1 MKNTKEQSM
10 PNKTVNTVSVSDNGQ
25 DKKASDY
32 SDYKFDLGIFARNKI
47 TEPESTV
54 EEISTKNTAMPT
66 LPVSETAPSNTE
78 ELLYRLRH
86 FHLGH
91 PDAITE
97 TVGDDYVPAML
108 HAYRNGS
115 NVRYDY
121 PLFLYPTES
130 IDANAEQLAKPI
142 SLVLLEWVESFAP
155 NAEAARILKD
165 NLPRIERELRQ
176 KLKETEGPISALPLL
191 SEAGKAL
198 QNDLELAEDN
208 NARLQADFD
217 KLLDTIPTDGQLLG
231 YGRYAAIH
239 LLNHVIRSRLLPRR
253 TRFQET
259 IQQHIRG
266 LKTLLEVEWGKSDE
280 STEPRMVRDSVGT
293 AGTRFDPDALS
304 EVMGHSRGSISMS
317 SERHERIE
325 KALQTLQEYL
335 QSEDPILIRI
345 IHSDELTGAWL
356 ENIPTLEAFSEQE
369 PCNKATT
376 LFDQQVAKWAKIF
389 GAVRI
394 AQFEM
399 DNIYD
404 PNIHNPWF
412 ANFTWEAFSKE
423 EILLLPAVI
432 AIESANRAA
441 GESMNALSR
450 LLSSGR
456 PVHILLR
463 VKAHSNPH
471 ISADEDSFL
480 NYRFEFGYFGISHR
494 QAVVSQSSAA
504 RHQHLLTQFL
514 SAQDATRTCLHIVN
528 TAVQHSV
535 HGINSWLVAGAALES
550 RAHPFFCINPEA
562 GDSSAERMDFT
573 GNPEKEMDW
582 PVHPFQYQ
590 NEKGEIVTMELA
602 FTFADYALLVS
613 HIRQYFR
620 LVPTG
625 YDSEALIPIETYLS
639 ASPEKTCCQ
648 KIPFI
653 WAVNSQGELRKLV
666 VSRALILACWDRLNY
681 WHTLQEQAG
690 INNKYVHQAVQNARE
705 EIQAEEQAVRE
716 RLEVEYG
723 EKLEQVRSET
733 ASDVMQ
739 RLTDVLLGLDVTGSS
754 QLRKLTTPA
763 YSTPSPQV
771 ADKEPAV
778 EKEAE
783 EEAEKEEE
791 VVFDDPWIDSDL
803 CTSCNDCLNIN
814 SMLFVY
820 NESKQ
825 AVLGDLNSGTYAQ
838 LVEGA
843 EVCPVNCIHPG
854 KPRNPDESGLEE
866 LIKRAEPF
874 NKL

>member
-1 MKNTKEQSM
+1 MQNQ
-10 PNKTVNTVSVSDNGQ
+10 TVNTVSVSDNTLEQQ

-32 SDYKFDLGIFARNKI
+32 SDYKFELGVFTKI
-47 TEPESTV
+47 TKPESTV
-54 EEISTKNTAMPT
+54 EEISTENTATMPT
-66 LPVSETAPSNTE
+66 LPVSEAASDTE
-78 ELLYRLRH
+78 ALLYRLRH
-86 FHLGH
+86 FHLGN

-97 TVGDDYVPAML
+97 TVGDDYVPALL

-115 NVRYDY
+115 KVRYDY

-155 NAEAARILKD
+155 NADAARILKD
-165 NLPRIERELRQ
+165 NLHRIERELRQ
-176 KLKETEGPISALPLL
+176 KLKEIEGPTEAFPLL

-198 QNDLELAEDN
+198 QNDLELGEDN

-217 KLLDTIPTDGQLLG
+217 KLLELIPAESQLLG

-253 TRFQET
+253 ARFHET
-259 IQQHIRG
+259 IKQHIRG
-266 LKTLLEVEWGKSDE
+266 LKKLLEVEWGKSDE

-293 AGTRFDPDALS
+293 AGTRFDPNALS
-304 EVMGHSRGSISMS
+304 EVMGHSRGSVSMS

-335 QSEDPILIRI
+335 QSEDPVFVRI
-345 IHSDELTGAWL
+345 IHTDELTGDWL
-356 ENIPTLEAFSEQE
+356 ENTPTLEAFSEQE

-376 LFDQQVAKWAKIF
+376 VFDQQVAKWAKIF
-389 GAVRI
+389 GAARI
-394 AQFEM
+394 AQLEM

-404 PNIHNPWF
+404 PSIHDPWF

-456 PVHILLR
+456 PVHILVR
-463 VKAHSNPH
+463 VRSHSNPH
-471 ISADEDSFL
+471 ILPDEDPFL
-480 NYRFEFGYFGISHR
+480 NYRFELGYFGISHR

-504 RHQHLLTQFL
+504 RHLHLLTQFL

-535 HGINSWLVAGAALES
+535 YGINAWLVAGAALES

-562 GDSSAERMDFT
+562 GDSSADRMDFT
-573 GNPEKEMDW
+573 GNPEPEMDW

-590 NEKGEIVTMELA
+590 NEKGEIITMELA
-602 FTFADYALLVS
+602 FTFADYALLVP

-625 YDSEALIPIETYLS
+625 YDSEALIPIEAYLS
-639 ASPEKTCCQ
+639 ASPEKTCCK

-653 WAVNSQGELRKLV
+653 WAVNSEGELRKLV
-666 VSRALILACWDRLNY
+666 VSRALILASWDRLNY

-690 INNKYVHQAVQNARE
+690 INNKYVYKAVEKARE
-705 EIQAEEQAVRE
+705 EIQAEEQAARE
-716 RLEVEYG
+716 RLEAEYG

-754 QLRKLTTPA
+754 QFRKSITPA
-763 YSTPSPQV
+763 SSTPSPT
-771 ADKEPAV
+771 KEPEAEKEAEKEV

-783 EEAEKEEE
+783 EEE

-814 SMLFVY
+814 TMLFVY

-843 EVCPVNCIHPG
+843 EVCPVDCIHPG
-854 KPRNPDESGLEE
+854 KPRNPDEPGLEE